1 MMSHSYLGVADEF
14 SVNMHLNT
22 EMDLPSNR
30 DTLLH
35 YFEQLKK
42 RFPEMQN
49 FYNRDRSDYI
59 LEGDKGAGAY
69 SWASVEQR
77 RIGSGHVNPECLASV
92 YEHQQIVLQSVP
104 HLLLVSPLDCESL
117 TVTYHFQFNYEGNH
131 NDLLAEAIGVPAGF
145 EGITGSLG
153 RSRLVSF
160 DPSFRIALSD
170 DCLTQARVHFENPTS
185 AYHVRT
191 GEFPETALG
200 VCLTLYHYGSLGA
213 DVNYVSRFDELVAH
227 ANDLLENQML
237 DRILLPLQQAIG
249 IK

>member
-1 MMSHSYLGVADEF
+1 MSHSYLGVADDF

-22 EMDLPSNR
+22 EMELPSNR

-49 FYNRDRSDYI
+49 FYNRDRSDYV
-59 LEGDKGAGAY
+59 LEGDKDAGAY
-69 SWASVEQR
+69 SWASVEPR
-77 RIGSGHVNPECLASV
+77 CIGSGHVNPECLASV

-104 HLLLVSPLDCESL
+104 HLLSVSPLDCESL
-117 TVTYHFQFNYEGNH
+117 TVTFRFQFRYEGNH
-131 NDLLAEAIGVPAGF
+131 NDLLAEALGVPVGF
-145 EGITGSLG
+145 EGMTDSIG

-170 DCLTQARVHFENPTS
+170 DCLTQARVHFKNRTS

-200 VCLTLYHYGSLGA
+200 VRLTLYRYGSLGA
-213 DVNYVSRFDELVAH
+213 DETYVSRYDALVAH
-227 ANDLLENQML
+227 ANDLLENQVL
-237 DRILLPLQQAIG
+237 DRVLLPLQQAIG